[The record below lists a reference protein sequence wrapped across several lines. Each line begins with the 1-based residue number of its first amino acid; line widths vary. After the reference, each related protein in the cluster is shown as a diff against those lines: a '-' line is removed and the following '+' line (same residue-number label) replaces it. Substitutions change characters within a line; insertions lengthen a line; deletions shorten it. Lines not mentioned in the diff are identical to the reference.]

1 MIKFVSELQQVCAFS
16 PGTLVSSNNKTDR
29 HITTEILLKVV
40 LNVITITIKLSIV
53 IEMSEWL
60 LFNAKWEIVHLNQ
73 ENKLNF
79 NELMMMSCF
88 VRDQH
93 L

>member
-1 MIKFVSELQQVCAFS
+1 MIKFVSELWQVCGFS

-29 HITTEILLKVV
+29 HNATEILLKVV

-60 LFNAKWEIVHLNQ
+60 LFNAKWEIVHLYQ
-73 ENKLNF
+73 EKNLNF

-93 L
+93 I

>member
-1 MIKFVSELQQVCAFS
+1 M
-16 PGTLVSSNNKTDR
+16 GTPVSSNNKTDR
-29 HITTEILLKVV
+29 HNITEILLKVV

-60 LFNAKWEIVHLNQ
+60 LFNAKWEIVHLYQ
-73 ENKLNF
+73 ERKLDF

-88 VRDQH
+88 VRDQQYY
-93 L
+93 